1 MLLVVLLGSQ
11 TSAAVAHLSEKNFIS
26 KLHEN
31 ENTLVY
37 IYSSS
42 CNFCKEFTPIF
53 QELSQ
58 EASLQALN
66 LAFAKMDGPAYENLT
81 HSL

>member
-1 MLLVVLLGSQ
+1 MLLLVLLASQ
-11 TSAAVAHLSEKNFIS
+11 TSAAVAHLSEKNFVN

-53 QELSQ
+53 Q
-58 EASLQALN
+58 
-66 LAFAKMDGPAYENLT
+66 
-81 HSL
+81 